1 MPGKPVTLKPPRK
14 MIIVI
19 NCIILYYYIL
29 KHFFTLSDF
38 ISDRYIMSFLRACDP
53 QALPSIDMYFGP
65 PLSIYSIVSTV
76 ENAVFRPGSQWQS
89 RAASLCP
96 AAWWQK
102 VVRHF
107 TQECCPNSTACCLIR
122 LRCRM
127 RYHQHEH

>member
-89 RAASLCP
+89 RAASLFGRLVP
-96 AAWWQK
+96 LLGGKRWSGTSHKNAA
-102 VVRHF
+102 
-107 TQECCPNSTACCLIR
+107 LIP
-122 LRCRM
+122 L
-127 RYHQHEH
+127 HAALFD